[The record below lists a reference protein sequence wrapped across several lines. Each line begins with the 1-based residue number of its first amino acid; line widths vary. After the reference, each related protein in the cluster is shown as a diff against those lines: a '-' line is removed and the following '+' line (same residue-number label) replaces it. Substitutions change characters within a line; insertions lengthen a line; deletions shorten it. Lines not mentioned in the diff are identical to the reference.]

1 MPKELKYK
9 KGFTWRHHLDEKW
22 DRLDYSFKLKIQAFF
37 FIFIIGVSVLGL
49 VWANQKDEKAQ
60 LIKDGASRN
69 EATQKQILQ
78 GASKNVSPTPLRHA
92 ED

>member
-37 FIFIIGVSVLGL
+37 LIFILGVAFLGL
-49 VWANQKDEKAQ
+49 AWANQKHEKAQ
-60 LIKDGASRN
+60 LMKDGATRSETTQEKDFMSTSR
-69 EATQKQILQ
+69 TI
-78 GASKNVSPTPLRHA
+78 SPPPLRHA

>member
-9 KGFTWRHHLDEKW
+9 KGFTWRHHFDEKW

-37 FIFIIGVSVLGL
+37 LIFILGL
-49 VWANQKDEKAQ
+49 AFLGLAWGNQKHEKAQ
-60 LIKDGASRN
+60 LMKGSATKSEKTQEKDFTSTSR
-69 EATQKQILQ
+69 
-78 GASKNVSPTPLRHA
+78 SVSPPPLRHA

>member
-37 FIFIIGVSVLGL
+37 LILILGGCL
-49 VWANQKDEKAQ
+49 LGFAWGNQKYEKVQ
-60 LIKDGASRN
+60 FIKGGATKS
-69 EATQKQILQ
+69 EKTQEKDFMSTNRI
-78 GASKNVSPTPLRHA
+78 VSPPPLRHA

>member
-1 MPKELKYK
+1 MPKKLKYK

-37 FIFIIGVSVLGL
+37 LIFILGVAFLGL
-49 VWANQKDEKAQ
+49 AWANQKHEKAQ
-60 LIKDGASRN
+60 LMKDGATRGETTQEKDFMSTSR
-69 EATQKQILQ
+69 T
-78 GASKNVSPTPLRHA
+78 VSPPPLRQA

>member
-37 FIFIIGVSVLGL
+37 LIFILGVAFLGL
-49 VWANQKDEKAQ
+49 AWANQKHEKAQ
-60 LIKDGASRN
+60 LMKDGATKS
-69 EATQKQILQ
+69 EKTQEKDFMSTNRI
-78 GASKNVSPTPLRHA
+78 VSPPPLRHA

>member
-9 KGFTWRHHLDEKW
+9 KGFTLRHHFDEKW

-37 FIFIIGVSVLGL
+37 FILIIGVSVLGL

>member
-9 KGFTWRHHLDEKW
+9 KGFTWRHHFDEKW

-37 FIFIIGVSVLGL
+37 LIFILGVAFLGL
-49 VWANQKDEKAQ
+49 AWANQKHENAQ
-60 LIKDGASRN
+60 LMKDGATRSETTQEKVLMSTSR
-69 EATQKQILQ
+69 
-78 GASKNVSPTPLRHA
+78 NVSPPPLRHA

>member
-9 KGFTWRHHLDEKW
+9 KGFTWRHHFDEKW

-60 LIKDGASRN
+60 LIKAGASRS
-69 EATQKQILQ
+69 ETTQEKDFM
-78 GASKNVSPTPLRHA
+78 STSRTVSPPPLRHA

>member
-49 VWANQKDEKAQ
+49 VWGE
-60 LIKDGASRN
+60 
-69 EATQKQILQ
+69 
-78 GASKNVSPTPLRHA
+78 SKR
-92 ED
+92 

>member
-49 VWANQKDEKAQ
+49 VWANQKHEKAQ
-60 LIKDGASRN
+60 LMKDGATRS
-69 EATQKQILQ
+69 EATQEKDFM
-78 GASKNVSPTPLRHA
+78 STSRTVSPPPLRHA

>member
-1 MPKELKYK
+1 MPKGLKYK

-37 FIFIIGVSVLGL
+37 LIFILGVAFLGL
-49 VWANQKDEKAQ
+49 AWANQKHEKAQ
-60 LIKDGASRN
+60 LMKDGATRSETTQEKDFMSTSR
-69 EATQKQILQ
+69 T
-78 GASKNVSPTPLRHA
+78 VSPPPLRHA

>member
-9 KGFTWRHHLDEKW
+9 KGFNWRHHLDEKW
-22 DRLDYSFKLKIQAFF
+22 DRISYSFKLKIQAFF

-49 VWANQKDEKAQ
+49 VWANQKDEKAK
-60 LIKDGASRN
+60 LIKAGASRSEATPKQTLQGASRN
-69 EATQKQILQ
+69 
-78 GASKNVSPTPLRHA
+78 VPPPPLRHA

>member
-37 FIFIIGVSVLGL
+37 FIFIIGVAFLGL
-49 VWANQKDEKAQ
+49 AWANQKDEKAQ
-60 LIKDGASRN
+60 LIKDGASRI
-69 EATQKQILQ
+69 EATQKQTLQ
-78 GASKNVSPTPLRHA
+78 GASRNVSPPPLRHA

>member
-9 KGFTWRHHLDEKW
+9 KGFTLRHHFDEKW

-37 FIFIIGVSVLGL
+37 FIFIIGASVLGL

-60 LIKDGASRN
+60 LIKDGASRI
-69 EATQKQILQ
+69 EATQKQTLQ
-78 GASKNVSPTPLRHA
+78 GASRNVSPPPLRHA

>member
-9 KGFTWRHHLDEKW
+9 KGFTWCHHFDEKW

-37 FIFIIGVSVLGL
+37 LIFILGVAFLGL
-49 VWANQKDEKAQ
+49 AWANQKHEKAQ
-60 LIKDGASRN
+60 LMKDGATRS
-69 EATQKQILQ
+69 EATQEKDFM
-78 GASKNVSPTPLRHA
+78 STSRTVSPPPLRHA

>member
-1 MPKELKYK
+1 MPKGLKYK

-60 LIKDGASRN
+60 LIKAGPSRS
-69 EATQKQILQ
+69 EATPKQTLQ
-78 GASKNVSPTPLRHA
+78 GASRIVSPPPLRHA

>member
-9 KGFTWRHHLDEKW
+9 KGFTWHHHFDEKW

-37 FIFIIGVSVLGL
+37 LIFILGVAFLGL
-49 VWANQKDEKAQ
+49 AWANQKHEKAQ
-60 LIKDGASRN
+60 LMKDGATRS
-69 EATQKQILQ
+69 ETTQEKDFM
-78 GASKNVSPTPLRHA
+78 STNRTVSPPPLRHA

>member
-22 DRLDYSFKLKIQAFF
+22 DRLDYSFKLKIQAFCL
-37 FIFIIGVSVLGL
+37 ILILGGGVLGFA
-49 VWANQKDEKAQ
+49 WANQKYEKAQ
-60 LIKDGASRN
+60 LMKDGATTSATTQEKVFMSTSR
-69 EATQKQILQ
+69 
-78 GASKNVSPTPLRHA
+78 NVSPPPLRHA

>member
-37 FIFIIGVSVLGL
+37 FIFILGVAFLGL
-49 VWANQKDEKAQ
+49 AWANQKHEKAQ
-60 LIKDGASRN
+60 LMKDGATRSETTQEKDFMSTSR
-69 EATQKQILQ
+69 T
-78 GASKNVSPTPLRHA
+78 VSPPPLRHA